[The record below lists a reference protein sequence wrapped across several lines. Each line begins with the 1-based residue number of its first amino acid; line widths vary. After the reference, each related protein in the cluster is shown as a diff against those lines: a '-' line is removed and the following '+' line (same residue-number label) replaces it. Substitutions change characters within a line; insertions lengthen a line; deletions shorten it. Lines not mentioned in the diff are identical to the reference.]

1 LKHRTD
7 IDGLRAVA
15 VLPVVAYHAGMS
27 QAPGGFVGV
36 DIFFV
41 ISGYLI
47 TGIVAEE
54 LSRTAATGTPR
65 LSLAGFYERRVRR
78 IFPALFAV
86 LAVTALAVSLLL
98 TPAEV
103 VDYGWT
109 MLAALFSGSNVL
121 FWLDTNYFEQA
132 AHQKP
137 LLHTWS
143 LAVEEQFYLIMPL
156 ALLLLW
162 RWKRPAPPA
171 GEAAAPLV
179 TPGRVKAALLV
190 VTLVSFLWSWWG
202 SLNQPTASFYLLH
215 TRAWEL
221 ALGALLALGV
231 LPPLRIGG
239 VRNLVALAGLAAIAA
254 AILLFNAETPFPGV
268 AALAP
273 CLGAAALLH
282 AGASGPTLV
291 GRLLSLRPM
300 QFFGLISYSLYLWH
314 WPVIVLQRAS
324 FFLGEGLDPKIE
336 KALMIL
342 VSIALAWVSFVVVEQ
357 PFRGRTWLSREG
369 RWLDRRQMFIA
380 GAGGVL
386 ALSVLAGLLIACQGF
401 PGRMSPQA
409 SRTAG
414 FLTESPLRTMKDPTC
429 MAGIGLRDRVNAAR
443 CLTPAEGAPNVLLLG
458 DSHAAHLWSGLSA
471 ALPGVN
477 LMQATAGGCR
487 PTWPVRTRDAI
498 CKALL
503 DDIYGSWLAAGRP
516 DLVILA
522 ARWEPADLAELPST
536 AAAYRKLGVP
546 LVILG
551 PVPRYDQ
558 QLPRLLIAADQR
570 ADPALPQRHQMAVA
584 RKADQRLAE
593 IARRENVPYV
603 SLYGA
608 LCPAG
613 RCRTTTLAGGPLQYD
628 GGHLTFEGSRLVGTL
643 AAPDIQR
650 VLATE
655 TAAAGGAQ

>member
-54 LSRTAATGTPR
+54 LGRTSAVGAPS

-78 IFPALFAV
+78 IFPALFAM

-162 RWKRPAPPA
+162 RWKPPAPA
-171 GEAAAPLV
+171 GDQAAAAPGA
-179 TPGRVKAALLV
+179 PRRVKVGLLV

-221 ALGALLALGV
+221 ALGALLAVGAVPL
-231 LPPLRIGG
+231 LRIGWL
-239 VRNLVALAGLAAIAA
+239 RELAALAGLAAIAA

-282 AGASGPTLV
+282 AGASGPTLA

-300 QFFGLISYSLYLWH
+300 QAVGLISYSLYLWH
-314 WPVIVLQRAS
+314 WPVIVLQKAS
-324 FFLGEGLDPKIE
+324 FFLGEGLDPKVE
-336 KALMIL
+336 KALMIA
-342 VSIALAWVSFVVVEQ
+342 VSIVLAWISFLVVEQ
-357 PFRGRTWLSREG
+357 PFRGRTWLSRRG

-380 GAGGVL
+380 GGLGLA
-386 ALSVLAGLLIACQGF
+386 ALSLLAALLIACRGF
-401 PGRMSPQA
+401 PSRMSPGA
-409 SRTAG
+409 NRTAA
-414 FLTESPLRTMKDPTC
+414 FLTESPLLTMKDPTC
-429 MAGIGLRDRVNAAR
+429 MAGIGLRDRVNAGR
-443 CLTPAEGAPNVLLLG
+443 CLTFAKDAPNVLLLG

-487 PTWPVRTRDAI
+487 PTWPASTKDAI
-498 CKALL
+498 CEALL
-503 DDIYGSWLAAGRP
+503 GDIYGSWLEARRP

-522 ARWEPADLAELPST
+522 ARWEPSDLGELPT
-536 AAAYRKLGVP
+536 TIAAYRRLGVP
-546 LVILG
+546 VVILG

-570 ADPALPQRHQMAVA
+570 RDPALPQRHRMPVA
-584 RKADQRLAE
+584 RKADRALAE
-593 IARRENVPYV
+593 IAHRQGVPYV

-608 LCPAG
+608 LCPAD
-613 RCRTTTLAGGPLQYD
+613 RCVTRTPAGGPLQYD
-628 GGHLTFEGSRLVGTL
+628 GGHLTFDGSRLAGRL
-643 AAPDIQR
+643 AAPQIR
-650 VLATE
+650 RALAAST
-655 TAAAGGAQ
+655 AGGAP

>member
-1 LKHRTD
+1 M
-7 IDGLRAVA
+7 A

-254 AILLFNAETPFPGV
+254 A
-268 AALAP
+268 
-273 CLGAAALLH
+273 
-282 AGASGPTLV
+282 
-291 GRLLSLRPM
+291 
-300 QFFGLISYSLYLWH
+300 
-314 WPVIVLQRAS
+314 
-324 FFLGEGLDPKIE
+324 
-336 KALMIL
+336 
-342 VSIALAWVSFVVVEQ
+342 
-357 PFRGRTWLSREG
+357 
-369 RWLDRRQMFIA
+369 
-380 GAGGVL
+380 
-386 ALSVLAGLLIACQGF
+386 
-401 PGRMSPQA
+401 
-409 SRTAG
+409 
-414 FLTESPLRTMKDPTC
+414 
-429 MAGIGLRDRVNAAR
+429 
-443 CLTPAEGAPNVLLLG
+443 
-458 DSHAAHLWSGLSA
+458 
-471 ALPGVN
+471 
-477 LMQATAGGCR
+477 
-487 PTWPVRTRDAI
+487 
-498 CKALL
+498 
-503 DDIYGSWLAAGRP
+503 
-516 DLVILA
+516 
-522 ARWEPADLAELPST
+522 
-536 AAAYRKLGVP
+536 
-546 LVILG
+546 
-551 PVPRYDQ
+551 
-558 QLPRLLIAADQR
+558 
-570 ADPALPQRHQMAVA
+570 
-584 RKADQRLAE
+584 
-593 IARRENVPYV
+593 
-603 SLYGA
+603 
-608 LCPAG
+608 
-613 RCRTTTLAGGPLQYD
+613 
-628 GGHLTFEGSRLVGTL
+628 
-643 AAPDIQR
+643 
-650 VLATE
+650 
-655 TAAAGGAQ
+655 